1 MVSGVEVVEFGFD
14 HPQEDARHRLVSFHA
29 CVVRFLHTGVLQARR
44 RRPGTFDQGDG
55 EMTLNPQDEPT
66 INLPFKYASHNLG
79 KRLHIVQHSL
89 AVVFYGAGTQ
99 NLKLEGE
106 V

>member
-1 MVSGVEVVEFGFD
+1 MSS
-14 HPQEDARHRLVSFHA
+14 LVSTIHKKMLATGWLVFTHA
-29 CVVRFLHTGVLQARR
+29 WFLHTGALQARKR
-44 RRPGTFDQGDG
+44 KPGTFDQGDG

-79 KRLHIVQHSL
+79 KRLQIVQHSL
-89 AVVFYGAGTQ
+89 AVVLYSAGTQ